1 MLIYVIP
8 LVILI
13 IVLVVFKKRQ
23 DSQESGKTTTTA
35 KGKTQKVSSTKKTVT
50 KTKEVADTVVAK
62 KKTTPLAAD
71 VRSKIGALIRENN
84 FFSAEAQI
92 NQALNKDNSQHELYL
107 LLLDIHILQ
116 KDEFAISQLINH
128 LRSLELDDFLE
139 QALAKKAAYDQE
151 SVAPT
156 PNHESVNA
164 KDTIDF
170 KPSSTVTKAAEP
182 AVAETKTTAA
192 FDALMSDAAPA
203 ATNDLAFDQLQQESL
218 SAQPEVVKEIKPLD
232 FNSASLNTAPKAE
245 IAATPVEEIKP
256 LDFSSLSLDSAA
268 EAATAPAEEI
278 KPLDFNNLNL
288 DPAPVA
294 ESQPEAAPAQ
304 EIQPLDFSFSLD
316 TATTE
321 QPATEKAASIEPAVE
336 EKPEFN
342 FDFSIAE
349 APAAE
354 TKVATEETTPSL
366 DLDFNLEPASTL
378 KEPAAEVV
386 PAKAAGL
393 NFDISNISSSAAKAD
408 KNDPLVQSFPELTEV
423 DEINLNLELAQQYIQ
438 LGALESA
445 RELLSEQE
453 AGYTPEQR
461 QQADHLRNQI
471 AS

>member
-1 MLIYVIP
+1 MLLYVIP
-8 LVILI
+8 FILLLVIAV
-13 IVLVVFKKRQ
+13 VLKKREASKQ
-23 DSQESGKTTTTA
+23 TEQTPKT
-35 KGKTQKVSSTKKTVT
+35 KSKKVTSTKKSPQ
-50 KTKEVADTVVAK
+50 KTQIVESSVVAK

-71 VRSKIGALIRENN
+71 VRSKIEALIHEKN

-139 QALAKKAAYDQE
+139 QALAKKAA
-151 SVAPT
+151 
-156 PNHESVNA
+156 HEKQTLGS
-164 KDTIDF
+164 KDAIEF
-170 KPSSTVTKAAEP
+170 KPSSTVAKAAEP
-182 AVAETKTTAA
+182 AVAETKNTAA

-203 ATNDLAFDQLQQESL
+203 ATKNDLAFDQLQQESR

-278 KPLDFNNLNL
+278 KPLDFTNFKL

-294 ESQPEAAPAQ
+294 ETKPEAAPVQ

-316 TATTE
+316 TATTGQAE
-321 QPATEKAASIEPAVE
+321 TEKAASIEPTVE

-342 FDFSIAE
+342 FDFSVAE
-349 APAAE
+349 TPVAE
-354 TKVATEETTPSL
+354 TKVATEEITPSL
-366 DLDFNLEPASTL
+366 ELDFNLESASTVE
-378 KEPAAEVV
+378 EPAVEVA

-408 KNDPLVQSFPELTEV
+408 KNDPLVQSFPELIEV
-423 DEINLNLELAQQYIQ
+423 NEINLNLELAQQYIQ
-438 LGALESA
+438 LGAFESA
-445 RELLSEQE
+445 RELLAEQE

>member
-1 MLIYVIP
+1 MLLYVIP
-8 LVILI
+8 FILLLVIAV
-13 IVLVVFKKRQ
+13 VLKKREASKQ
-23 DSQESGKTTTTA
+23 TEQTPKT
-35 KGKTQKVSSTKKTVT
+35 KSKKVTSTKKSPQ
-50 KTKEVADTVVAK
+50 KTQIVESSVVAK

-71 VRSKIGALIRENN
+71 VRSKIEALIHEKN

-139 QALAKKAAYDQE
+139 QALAKKAA
-151 SVAPT
+151 
-156 PNHESVNA
+156 HEKQTLGS
-164 KDTIDF
+164 KDTIEF
-170 KPSSTVTKAAEP
+170 KPSSTVAKAAEP
-182 AVAETKTTAA
+182 AVAETKNTAA

-203 ATNDLAFDQLQQESL
+203 ATKNDLAFDQLQQESR

-232 FNSASLNTAPKAE
+232 FNSASLNTAE
-245 IAATPVEEIKP
+245 ITATPVEEIKP
-256 LDFSSLSLDSAA
+256 LNFSSLSLDSAA

-278 KPLDFNNLNL
+278 KPLDFTNFKL

-294 ESQPEAAPAQ
+294 ETKPEAAPVQ

-316 TATTE
+316 TATTGQAE
-321 QPATEKAASIEPAVE
+321 TEKAASIEPTVE

-342 FDFSIAE
+342 FDFSVAE
-349 APAAE
+349 TPVAE
-354 TKVATEETTPSL
+354 TKVATEEITPSL
-366 DLDFNLEPASTL
+366 ELDFNLESASTVE
-378 KEPAAEVV
+378 EPAVEVA

-408 KNDPLVQSFPELTEV
+408 KNDPLVQSFPELIEV
-423 DEINLNLELAQQYIQ
+423 NEINLNLELAQQYIQ
-438 LGALESA
+438 LGAFESA
-445 RELLSEQE
+445 RELLAEQE

>member
-1 MLIYVIP
+1 MLLYVIP
-8 LVILI
+8 FILLLVIAV
-13 IVLVVFKKRQ
+13 VLKKREASKQ
-23 DSQESGKTTTTA
+23 TEQTPKT
-35 KGKTQKVSSTKKTVT
+35 KSKKVTSTKKSPQ
-50 KTKEVADTVVAK
+50 KTQIVESSVVAK

-71 VRSKIGALIRENN
+71 VRSKIEALIHEKN

-139 QALAKKAAYDQE
+139 QALAKKAA
-151 SVAPT
+151 
-156 PNHESVNA
+156 HEKQTLGS
-164 KDTIDF
+164 KDTIEF
-170 KPSSTVTKAAEP
+170 KPSSTVAKAAEP
-182 AVAETKTTAA
+182 AVAETKNTAA

-203 ATNDLAFDQLQQESL
+203 ATKNDLAFDQLQQESR

-232 FNSASLNTAPKAE
+232 FNSASLNTAE
-245 IAATPVEEIKP
+245 ITATPVEEIKP

-278 KPLDFNNLNL
+278 KPLDFTNFKL

-294 ESQPEAAPAQ
+294 ETKPEAAPVQ

-316 TATTE
+316 TATTGQAE
-321 QPATEKAASIEPAVE
+321 TEKAASIEPTVE

-342 FDFSIAE
+342 FDFSVAE
-349 APAAE
+349 TPVAE
-354 TKVATEETTPSL
+354 TKVATEEITPSL
-366 DLDFNLEPASTL
+366 ELDFNLESASTVE
-378 KEPAAEVV
+378 EPAVEVA

-408 KNDPLVQSFPELTEV
+408 KNDPLVQSFPELIEV
-423 DEINLNLELAQQYIQ
+423 NEINLNLELAQQYIQ
-438 LGALESA
+438 LGAFESA
-445 RELLSEQE
+445 RELLAEQE

>member
-1 MLIYVIP
+1 MLLYVIP
-8 LVILI
+8 FILLLVIAV
-13 IVLVVFKKRQ
+13 VLKKREASKQ
-23 DSQESGKTTTTA
+23 TEQTPKT
-35 KGKTQKVSSTKKTVT
+35 KSKKVTSTKKSPQ
-50 KTKEVADTVVAK
+50 KTQIVESSVVAK

-71 VRSKIGALIRENN
+71 VRSKIEALIHEKN

-139 QALAKKAAYDQE
+139 QALAKKAA
-151 SVAPT
+151 
-156 PNHESVNA
+156 HEKQTLGS
-164 KDTIDF
+164 KDTIEF
-170 KPSSTVTKAAEP
+170 KPSSTVAKAAEP
-182 AVAETKTTAA
+182 AVAETKNTAA

-203 ATNDLAFDQLQQESL
+203 ATKNDLAFDQLQQESR

-232 FNSASLNTAPKAE
+232 FNSASLNTAE

-278 KPLDFNNLNL
+278 KPLDFTNFKL

-294 ESQPEAAPAQ
+294 ETKPEAAPVQ

-316 TATTE
+316 TATTGQAE
-321 QPATEKAASIEPAVE
+321 TEKAASIEPTVE

-342 FDFSIAE
+342 FDFSVAE
-349 APAAE
+349 TPVAE
-354 TKVATEETTPSL
+354 TKVATEEITPSL
-366 DLDFNLEPASTL
+366 ELDFNLEPASTVE
-378 KEPAAEVV
+378 EPAVEVA

-408 KNDPLVQSFPELTEV
+408 KNDPLVQSFPELIEV
-423 DEINLNLELAQQYIQ
+423 NEINLNLELAQQYIQ
-438 LGALESA
+438 LGAFESA
-445 RELLSEQE
+445 RELLAEQE

>member
-23 DSQESGKTTTTA
+23 DSQESGKTTTA

-71 VRSKIGALIRENN
+71 VRSKIEALIRENN

-164 KDTIDF
+164 KDTIEF
-170 KPSSTVTKAAEP
+170 KPSSTVTKAPEP
-182 AVAETKTTAA
+182 AVAETKNTAA

-354 TKVATEETTPSL
+354 TKVAAEETTPSL
-366 DLDFNLEPASTL
+366 DLDFNLEPASTI

>member
-1 MLIYVIP
+1 MLLYVIP
-8 LVILI
+8 FILLLVIAV
-13 IVLVVFKKRQ
+13 VLKKREASKQ
-23 DSQESGKTTTTA
+23 TEQTPKT
-35 KGKTQKVSSTKKTVT
+35 KSKKVTSTKKSPQ
-50 KTKEVADTVVAK
+50 KTQIVESSVVAK

-71 VRSKIGALIRENN
+71 VRSKIEALIHEKN

-139 QALAKKAAYDQE
+139 QALAKKAA
-151 SVAPT
+151 
-156 PNHESVNA
+156 HEKQTLGS
-164 KDTIDF
+164 KDTIEF
-170 KPSSTVTKAAEP
+170 KPSSTVAKAAEP
-182 AVAETKTTAA
+182 AVAETKNTAA

-203 ATNDLAFDQLQQESL
+203 ATKNDLAFDQLQQESR
-218 SAQPEVVKEIKPLD
+218 SAQLEVVKEIKPLD

-278 KPLDFNNLNL
+278 KPLDFTNFKL

-294 ESQPEAAPAQ
+294 ETKPEAAPVQ

-316 TATTE
+316 TATTGQAE
-321 QPATEKAASIEPAVE
+321 TEKAASIEPTVE

-342 FDFSIAE
+342 FDFSVAE
-349 APAAE
+349 TPVAE
-354 TKVATEETTPSL
+354 TKVATEEITPSL
-366 DLDFNLEPASTL
+366 ELDFNLESASTVE
-378 KEPAAEVV
+378 EPAVEVA
-386 PAKAAGL
+386 PAKAADL

-408 KNDPLVQSFPELTEV
+408 KNDPLVQSFPELIEV
-423 DEINLNLELAQQYIQ
+423 NEINLNLELAQQYIQ
-438 LGALESA
+438 LGAFESA
-445 RELLSEQE
+445 RELLAEQE

>member
-1 MLIYVIP
+1 MLLYVIP
-8 LVILI
+8 FILLLVIAV
-13 IVLVVFKKRQ
+13 VLKKREASKQ
-23 DSQESGKTTTTA
+23 TEQTPKT
-35 KGKTQKVSSTKKTVT
+35 KSKKVTSTKKSPQ
-50 KTKEVADTVVAK
+50 KTQIVESSVVAK

-71 VRSKIGALIRENN
+71 VRSKIEALIHEKN

-139 QALAKKAAYDQE
+139 QALAKKAA
-151 SVAPT
+151 
-156 PNHESVNA
+156 HEKQTLGS
-164 KDTIDF
+164 KDTIEF
-170 KPSSTVTKAAEP
+170 KPSSTVAKAAEP
-182 AVAETKTTAA
+182 AVVETKNTAA

-203 ATNDLAFDQLQQESL
+203 ATKNDLAFDQLQQESR

-232 FNSASLNTAPKAE
+232 FNSASLNTAE
-245 IAATPVEEIKP
+245 ITATPVEEIKP
-256 LDFSSLSLDSAA
+256 LNFSSLSLDSAA

-278 KPLDFNNLNL
+278 KPLDFTNFKL

-294 ESQPEAAPAQ
+294 ETKPEAAPVQ

-316 TATTE
+316 TATTGQAE
-321 QPATEKAASIEPAVE
+321 TEKAASIEPTVE

-342 FDFSIAE
+342 FDFSVAE
-349 APAAE
+349 TPVAE
-354 TKVATEETTPSL
+354 TKVATEEITPSL
-366 DLDFNLEPASTL
+366 ELDFNLEPASTVE
-378 KEPAAEVV
+378 EPAVEVA

-408 KNDPLVQSFPELTEV
+408 KNDPLVQSFPELIEV
-423 DEINLNLELAQQYIQ
+423 NEINLNLELAQQYIQ
-438 LGALESA
+438 LGAFESA
-445 RELLSEQE
+445 RELLAEQE

>member
-1 MLIYVIP
+1 MLLYVIP
-8 LVILI
+8 FILLLVIAV
-13 IVLVVFKKRQ
+13 VLKKREASKQ
-23 DSQESGKTTTTA
+23 TEQTPKT
-35 KGKTQKVSSTKKTVT
+35 KSKKVTSTKKSPQ
-50 KTKEVADTVVAK
+50 KTQIVESSVVAK

-71 VRSKIGALIRENN
+71 VRSKIEALIHEKN

-139 QALAKKAAYDQE
+139 QALAKKAA
-151 SVAPT
+151 
-156 PNHESVNA
+156 HEKQTLGS
-164 KDTIDF
+164 KDTIEF
-170 KPSSTVTKAAEP
+170 KPSSTVAKAAEP
-182 AVAETKTTAA
+182 AVVETKNTAA

-203 ATNDLAFDQLQQESL
+203 ATKNDLAFDQLQQESR
-218 SAQPEVVKEIKPLD
+218 SAQPEVIKEIKPLD

-278 KPLDFNNLNL
+278 KPLDFTNFKL
-288 DPAPVA
+288 DPVPVA
-294 ESQPEAAPAQ
+294 ETKPEAAPVQ

-316 TATTE
+316 TATTGQVE
-321 QPATEKAASIEPAVE
+321 TEKAASIEPTVE

-342 FDFSIAE
+342 FDFSVAE
-349 APAAE
+349 TPVAE
-354 TKVATEETTPSL
+354 TKVATEEITPSL
-366 DLDFNLEPASTL
+366 ELDFNLESASTVE
-378 KEPAAEVV
+378 EPAAEVA

-408 KNDPLVQSFPELTEV
+408 KNDPLVQSFPELIEV
-423 DEINLNLELAQQYIQ
+423 NEINLNLELAQQYIQ
-438 LGALESA
+438 LGAFESA
-445 RELLSEQE
+445 RELLAEQE

>member
-1 MLIYVIP
+1 MLLYVIP
-8 LVILI
+8 FILLLVIAV
-13 IVLVVFKKRQ
+13 VLKKREASKQ
-23 DSQESGKTTTTA
+23 TEQIPKT
-35 KGKTQKVSSTKKTVT
+35 KSKKVTSTKKSPQ
-50 KTKEVADTVVAK
+50 KTQIVESSVVAK

-71 VRSKIGALIRENN
+71 VRSKIEALIHEKN

-139 QALAKKAAYDQE
+139 QALAKKAA
-151 SVAPT
+151 
-156 PNHESVNA
+156 HEKQTLGS
-164 KDTIDF
+164 KDTIEF
-170 KPSSTVTKAAEP
+170 KPSSTVAKAAEP
-182 AVAETKTTAA
+182 AVAETKNTAA

-203 ATNDLAFDQLQQESL
+203 ATKNDLAFDQLQQESR

-232 FNSASLNTAPKAE
+232 FNSASLNTAE
-245 IAATPVEEIKP
+245 ITATPVEEIKP
-256 LDFSSLSLDSAA
+256 LNFSSLSLDSAA

-278 KPLDFNNLNL
+278 KPLDFTNFKL

-294 ESQPEAAPAQ
+294 ETKPEAAPVQ

-316 TATTE
+316 TATTGQAE
-321 QPATEKAASIEPAVE
+321 TEKAASIEPTVE

-342 FDFSIAE
+342 FDFSVAE
-349 APAAE
+349 TPVAE

-366 DLDFNLEPASTL
+366 ELDFNLEPASTVE
-378 KEPAAEVV
+378 EPAVEVA
-386 PAKAAGL
+386 PAKAADL

-408 KNDPLVQSFPELTEV
+408 KNDPLVQSFPELIEV
-423 DEINLNLELAQQYIQ
+423 NEINLNLELAQQYIQ
-438 LGALESA
+438 LGAFESA
-445 RELLSEQE
+445 RELLAEQE

>member
-1 MLIYVIP
+1 MLLYVIP
-8 LVILI
+8 FILLLVIAV
-13 IVLVVFKKRQ
+13 VLKKREASKQ
-23 DSQESGKTTTTA
+23 TEQTPKT
-35 KGKTQKVSSTKKTVT
+35 KSKKVTSTKKSPQ
-50 KTKEVADTVVAK
+50 KTQIVESSVVAK

-71 VRSKIGALIRENN
+71 VRSKIEALIHEKN

-139 QALAKKAAYDQE
+139 QALAKKAA
-151 SVAPT
+151 
-156 PNHESVNA
+156 HEKQTLGS
-164 KDTIDF
+164 KDTIEF
-170 KPSSTVTKAAEP
+170 KPSSTVAKAAEP
-182 AVAETKTTAA
+182 AVVETKNTAA

-203 ATNDLAFDQLQQESL
+203 ATKNDLAFDQLQQESR

-232 FNSASLNTAPKAE
+232 FNSASLNTAE
-245 IAATPVEEIKP
+245 ITATPVEEIKP
-256 LDFSSLSLDSAA
+256 LNFSSLSLDSAA

-278 KPLDFNNLNL
+278 KPLDFTNFKL
-288 DPAPVA
+288 DPVPVA
-294 ESQPEAAPAQ
+294 ETKPEAAPVQ

-316 TATTE
+316 TATTGQAE
-321 QPATEKAASIEPAVE
+321 TEKAASIEPTVE

-342 FDFSIAE
+342 FDFSVAE
-349 APAAE
+349 TPVAE
-354 TKVATEETTPSL
+354 TKVATEEITPSL
-366 DLDFNLEPASTL
+366 ELDFNLESTSTVE
-378 KEPAAEVV
+378 EPAAEVA

-408 KNDPLVQSFPELTEV
+408 KNDPLVQSFPELIEV
-423 DEINLNLELAQQYIQ
+423 NEINLNLELAQQYIQ
-438 LGALESA
+438 LGAFESA
-445 RELLSEQE
+445 RELLAEQE

>member
-1 MLIYVIP
+1 MLLYVIP
-8 LVILI
+8 FILLLVIAV
-13 IVLVVFKKRQ
+13 VLKKREASKQ
-23 DSQESGKTTTTA
+23 TEQTPKT
-35 KGKTQKVSSTKKTVT
+35 KSKKVTSTKKSPQ
-50 KTKEVADTVVAK
+50 KTQIVESSVVAK

-71 VRSKIGALIRENN
+71 VCSKIEALIREKN

-139 QALAKKAAYDQE
+139 QALAKKAA
-151 SVAPT
+151 
-156 PNHESVNA
+156 HEKQTLGS
-164 KDTIDF
+164 KDTIEF
-170 KPSSTVTKAAEP
+170 KPSSTVAKAAEP
-182 AVAETKTTAA
+182 AVAETKNTAA

-203 ATNDLAFDQLQQESL
+203 ATKNDLAFDQLQQESR
-218 SAQPEVVKEIKPLD
+218 SAQLEVVKEIKPLD

-278 KPLDFNNLNL
+278 KPLDFTNFKL

-294 ESQPEAAPAQ
+294 ETKPEAAPVQ

-316 TATTE
+316 TATTGQAE
-321 QPATEKAASIEPAVE
+321 TEKAASIEPTVE

-342 FDFSIAE
+342 FDFSVAE
-349 APAAE
+349 TPVAE
-354 TKVATEETTPSL
+354 TKVATEEITPSL
-366 DLDFNLEPASTL
+366 ELDFNLESASTVE
-378 KEPAAEVV
+378 EPAVEVA

-408 KNDPLVQSFPELTEV
+408 KNDPLVQSFPELIEV
-423 DEINLNLELAQQYIQ
+423 NEINLNLELAQQYIQ
-438 LGALESA
+438 LGAFESA
-445 RELLSEQE
+445 RELLAEQE

>member
-1 MLIYVIP
+1 MLLYVIP
-8 LVILI
+8 FILLLVIAV
-13 IVLVVFKKRQ
+13 VLKKREASKQ
-23 DSQESGKTTTTA
+23 TEQTPKT
-35 KGKTQKVSSTKKTVT
+35 KSKKVTSTKKSPQ
-50 KTKEVADTVVAK
+50 KTQIVESSVVAK

-71 VRSKIGALIRENN
+71 VRSKIEALIHEKN

-139 QALAKKAAYDQE
+139 QALAKKAA
-151 SVAPT
+151 
-156 PNHESVNA
+156 HEKQTLGS
-164 KDTIDF
+164 KDTIEF
-170 KPSSTVTKAAEP
+170 KPSSTVAKAAEP
-182 AVAETKTTAA
+182 AVVETKNTAA

-203 ATNDLAFDQLQQESL
+203 ATKNDLAFDQLQQESR

-232 FNSASLNTAPKAE
+232 FNSASLNTAE
-245 IAATPVEEIKP
+245 ITATPVEEIKP
-256 LDFSSLSLDSAA
+256 LNFSSLSLDSAA

-278 KPLDFNNLNL
+278 KPLDFTNFKL

-294 ESQPEAAPAQ
+294 ETKPEAAPVQ

-316 TATTE
+316 TATTGQAE
-321 QPATEKAASIEPAVE
+321 TEKAASIEPTVE

-342 FDFSIAE
+342 FDFSVAE
-349 APAAE
+349 TPVAE

-366 DLDFNLEPASTL
+366 ELYFNLEPASTVE
-378 KEPAAEVV
+378 EPAVEVA

-408 KNDPLVQSFPELTEV
+408 KNDPLVQSFPELIEV
-423 DEINLNLELAQQYIQ
+423 NEINLNLELAQQYIQ
-438 LGALESA
+438 LGAFESA
-445 RELLSEQE
+445 RELLAEQE

>member
-1 MLIYVIP
+1 MLLYVIP
-8 LVILI
+8 FILLLVIAV
-13 IVLVVFKKRQ
+13 VLKKREASKQ
-23 DSQESGKTTTTA
+23 TEQTPKT
-35 KGKTQKVSSTKKTVT
+35 KSKKVTSTKKSPQ
-50 KTKEVADTVVAK
+50 KTQIVESSVVAK

-71 VRSKIGALIRENN
+71 VRSKIEALIHEKN

-128 LRSLELDDFLE
+128 LRLLELDDFLE
-139 QALAKKAAYDQE
+139 QALAKKAVYEKQTLG
-151 SVAPT
+151 S
-156 PNHESVNA
+156 
-164 KDTIDF
+164 KDAIEF
-170 KPSSTVTKAAEP
+170 KPSSTVAKAAEP
-182 AVAETKTTAA
+182 AVAETKNTAA

-203 ATNDLAFDQLQQESL
+203 ATKNDLAFDQLQQESL

-232 FNSASLNTAPKAE
+232 FDSASLNTAPKAE

-256 LDFSSLSLDSAA
+256 LDFSSLSLDSVA

-278 KPLDFNNLNL
+278 KPLDFNNFKL

-294 ESQPEAAPAQ
+294 ETKPEAAPVQ

-316 TATTE
+316 TATTGQAE
-321 QPATEKAASIEPAVE
+321 TEKAASIEPTVE

-342 FDFSIAE
+342 FDFSVTE
-349 APAAE
+349 TPVAE
-354 TKVATEETTPSL
+354 TKVATEEITPSL
-366 DLDFNLEPASTL
+366 ELDFNLESASTVE
-378 KEPAAEVV
+378 EPAVEVA
-386 PAKAAGL
+386 PAKAACL

-408 KNDPLVQSFPELTEV
+408 KNDPLVQSFPELIEV
-423 DEINLNLELAQQYIQ
+423 NEINLNLELAQQYIQ
-438 LGALESA
+438 LGAFESA
-445 RELLSEQE
+445 RELLAEQE

>member
-1 MLIYVIP
+1 MLLYVIP
-8 LVILI
+8 FILLLVIAV
-13 IVLVVFKKRQ
+13 VLKKREASKQ
-23 DSQESGKTTTTA
+23 TEQTPKT
-35 KGKTQKVSSTKKTVT
+35 KSKKVTSTKKSPQ
-50 KTKEVADTVVAK
+50 KTQIVESSVVAK

-71 VRSKIGALIRENN
+71 VRSKIEALIHEKN

-151 SVAPT
+151 SVTPA
-156 PNHESVNA
+156 PNHEIVNA
-164 KDTIDF
+164 KDTIEF
-170 KPSSTVTKAAEP
+170 KPSSTVAKAAEP
-182 AVAETKTTAA
+182 AVAETKNTAA
-192 FDALMSDAAPA
+192 FDALMSDAVPA
-203 ATNDLAFDQLQQESL
+203 ATKNDLAFDQLQQESR

-278 KPLDFNNLNL
+278 KPLDFTNFKL

-294 ESQPEAAPAQ
+294 ETKPEAAPVQ

-316 TATTE
+316 TATTGQAE
-321 QPATEKAASIEPAVE
+321 TEKAASIEPTVE

-342 FDFSIAE
+342 FDFSVAE
-349 APAAE
+349 TPVAE
-354 TKVATEETTPSL
+354 TKVATEEITPSL
-366 DLDFNLEPASTL
+366 ELDFNLESASTVE
-378 KEPAAEVV
+378 EPAVEVA

-408 KNDPLVQSFPELTEV
+408 KNDPLVQSFPELIEV
-423 DEINLNLELAQQYIQ
+423 NEINLNLELAQQYIQ
-438 LGALESA
+438 LGAFESA
-445 RELLSEQE
+445 RELLAEQE

>member
-1 MLIYVIP
+1 MLLYVIP
-8 LVILI
+8 FILLLVIAV
-13 IVLVVFKKRQ
+13 VLKKREASKQ
-23 DSQESGKTTTTA
+23 TEQTPKT
-35 KGKTQKVSSTKKTVT
+35 KSKKVTSTKKSPQ
-50 KTKEVADTVVAK
+50 KTQIVESSVVAK

-71 VRSKIGALIRENN
+71 VRSKIEALIHEKN

-139 QALAKKAAYDQE
+139 QALAKKAAYEKQTLG
-151 SVAPT
+151 S
-156 PNHESVNA
+156 
-164 KDTIDF
+164 KDTIEF
-170 KPSSTVTKAAEP
+170 KPSSTVAKAAEP
-182 AVAETKTTAA
+182 AVAETKNTAA

-203 ATNDLAFDQLQQESL
+203 ATKNDLAFDQLQQESL
-218 SAQPEVVKEIKPLD
+218 SAQPEVVEEIKPLD

-278 KPLDFNNLNL
+278 KPLDFTNFKL
-288 DPAPVA
+288 DPVPVA
-294 ESQPEAAPAQ
+294 ETKPEAAPVQ

-316 TATTE
+316 TATTG
-321 QPATEKAASIEPAVE
+321 QAKTEKAASIEPTVE

-342 FDFSIAE
+342 FDFSVAE
-349 APAAE
+349 TPVAE
-354 TKVATEETTPSL
+354 TKVATEEITPSL
-366 DLDFNLEPASTL
+366 ELDFNLESTSTVE
-378 KEPAAEVV
+378 EPAAEVA

-408 KNDPLVQSFPELTEV
+408 KNDPLVQSFPELIEV
-423 DEINLNLELAQQYIQ
+423 NEINLNLELAQQYIQ
-438 LGALESA
+438 LGAFESA
-445 RELLSEQE
+445 RELLTEQE
-453 AGYTPEQR
+453 AAYTPEQR

>member
-23 DSQESGKTTTTA
+23 DSQESGKTTTA

-71 VRSKIGALIRENN
+71 VRNKIEALIRENN

-128 LRSLELDDFLE
+128 LRSLELNDFLE
-139 QALAKKAAYDQE
+139 QALAKKEAHEKQAAG
-151 SVAPT
+151 SR
-156 PNHESVNA
+156 
-164 KDTIDF
+164 DTIDF
-170 KPSSTVTKAAEP
+170 KTESALTPVAEP
-182 AVAETKTTAA
+182 AVTETKNTAA
-192 FDALMSDAAPA
+192 FDALMTDTVAAG
-203 ATNDLAFDQLQQESL
+203 ATANDLAFDQLQQD
-218 SAQPEVVKEIKPLD
+218 QPAPQT
-232 FNSASLNTAPKAE
+232 TA
-245 IAATPVEEIKP
+245 VEEIKP
-256 LDFSSLSLDSAA
+256 LDFNTLSLDST
-268 EAATAPAEEI
+268 ATANAPAEEI
-278 KPLDFNNLNL
+278 KPLDFNTLNF
-288 DPAPVA
+288 DSAPGA
-294 ESQPEAAPAQ
+294 ETKPEAAPVQ

-316 TATTE
+316 TTATTE
-321 QPATEKAASIEPAVE
+321 QPETEKAATIEPAVE

-349 APAAE
+349 TPAAE
-354 TKVATEETTPSL
+354 TKVAVEETTPSL
-366 DLDFNLEPASTL
+366 DLDFNLESAPQIEETT
-378 KEPAAEVV
+378 AEVS
-386 PAKAAGL
+386 PAKAAGVS
-393 NFDISNISSSAAKAD
+393 FDISNVSSSASKAD
-408 KNDPLVQSFPELTEV
+408 KNDPLVQSFPELIEV

-438 LGALESA
+438 LGAFESA
-445 RELLSEQE
+445 RELLAEQE
-453 AGYTPEQR
+453 AGYTSEQR